1 MDRWVTETLVRE
13 RIEQRHA
20 EADRERLAK
29 ALRTKEPVGDAPPR
43 PRRALPRVGEL
54 ASSALRRLTSDA
66 DLDPS

>member
-13 RIEQRHA
+13 RIEQRHT
-20 EADRERLAK
+20 EADRERFAK
-29 ALRTKEPVGDAPPR
+29 AIRTKEPADVAPLR
-43 PRRALPRVGEL
+43 PRRALPRLGEL

>member
-13 RIEQRHA
+13 RIAQLHT

-29 ALRTKEPVGDAPPR
+29 AVRTKQPLVDTPPR
-43 PRRALPRVGEL
+43 PRRALPRLGEL
-54 ASSALRRLTSDA
+54 ASSALRRLTSDP